1 MATLTAANEART
13 KKSLEKLY
21 RFNGVVQSLQQYLD
35 GNLFTVIDRVEP
47 KYEYNRRKFN
57 AMDYREQ
64 AEYERKLAIKVTKY
78 YALFTDGS
86 MLELPKIVAEYYRSK
101 A

>member
-13 KKSLEKLY
+13 KKSLGKLY

-47 KYEYNRRKFN
+47 KYEYNRHKFN
-57 AMDYREQ
+57 AMDHREQ
-64 AEYERKLAIKVTKY
+64 AEYERKLDIKVTKY

>member
-1 MATLTAANEART
+1 MAQLTAANEARLR
-13 KKSLEKLY
+13 KALDKLY

-35 GNLFTVIDRVEP
+35 GNQFTVVSKDSP
-47 KYEYNRRKFN
+47 KYEYNRHTFN
-57 AMDYREQ
+57 RLDNNQQPA
-64 AEYERKLAIKVTKY
+64 YEARMALRVMKH

-86 MLELPKIVAEYYRSK
+86 MLELPKMVADYYRER